1 MEICSRKGT
10 QSMDKHKEDIIS
22 KIERLYAKHRNIIYI
37 IAYGILND
45 TMLAEEAVQETVIKL
60 IRYSDALNEDKE
72 IPTKNYIVRVAKSVS
87 IDIYNRREK
96 ERAEVLNDEE
106 IAQLKAEFDPQE
118 YVITKESVDTI
129 VQAINNMD
137 DKYRLP
143 LLYSRING
151 YRAEQIADIMGI
163 SERTVYSRLK
173 KAKQILAKALKRE
186 EEEI

>member
-1 MEICSRKGT
+1 MAKYKK
-10 QSMDKHKEDIIS
+10 DNIS
-22 KIERLYAKHRNIIYI
+22 KIERVYAKHRNMIYLT
-37 IAYGILND
+37 AYDILKD
-45 TMLAEEAVQETVIKL
+45 TALAEDAVQETVAKL
-60 IRYSDALNEDKE
+60 IRYSDALNEEKE

-96 ERAEVLNDEE
+96 ERAEELNDEE
-106 IAQLKAEFDPQE
+106 VAQLKAEFDPQE
-118 YVITKESVDTI
+118 YVITKESVNTI
-129 VQAINNMD
+129 VKAINDMD

-151 YRAEQIADIMGI
+151 HSAEQIADIMGI

-173 KAKQILAKALKRE
+173 KAKQILAETLKRE

>member
-1 MEICSRKGT
+1 MG
-10 QSMDKHKEDIIS
+10 KHKEDSIS
-22 KIERLYAKHRNIIYI
+22 KIDRVYTKHRNMIYLT
-37 IAYGILND
+37 AYDILKD
-45 TMLAEEAVQETVIKL
+45 TALTEEAVQETVIKL
-60 IRYSDALNEDKE
+60 LRYSDALNEEKE
-72 IPTKNYIVRVAKSVS
+72 IATKNYIVRVAKSVS
-87 IDIYNRREK
+87 IDIYNRHEK
-96 ERAEVLNDEE
+96 ERAEELNDEE

-129 VQAINNMD
+129 VKAINDMD

-151 YRAEQIADIMGI
+151 HSAEQIADIMGI

-173 KAKQILAKALKRE
+173 KAKKILAETLKRE